1 MQMINIEILLDKEI
15 SMRKRKEYEFNIEGT
30 EFPGKGVAFYEGEK
44 VAIKNTL
51 PGQKVKAR
59 VTKKNSNGVEAKLLE
74 VLEDVDYKVKP
85 ACDIFGVCGGCSHGD
100 LSLDTQLKFKEEQVK
115 ALLDNKGIKDYEYLG
130 IESSPLHYEYRNKM
144 EFTFGDFEKGGE
156 LTLGMHAKGKSFA
169 IVSVHNCQ
177 IVDED
182 FRAIISATINHF
194 RKANLPYYR
203 ILKHEGFLRN
213 LVVRK
218 AINTGEILVNIVTT
232 TQEQYDFTAFV
243 DTLKGLE
250 LKGEITGII
259 HTLNDSLSDVVQAD
273 SIEILYG
280 RDHIIENLLGLK
292 FKINPFAFFQ
302 TNTKGAEK
310 LYSIVRDFIGE
321 SADKVVFD
329 LYCGTGTIGQIVAP
343 KAKKVVGI
351 ELIEEAVEA
360 AKENAK
366 MNGLNN
372 CEFIAGDV
380 AVTIKNVTEKP
391 DIIILDPPRP
401 GVHPVALDYVIK
413 FDAKEIVYVSCN
425 PKTLAVD
432 LEVLVANGYKVEKAK
447 IMDMFPH
454 TPHVETVV
462 KLTKSV
468 AMK

>member
-1 MQMINIEILLDKEI
+1 
-15 SMRKRKEYEFNIEGT
+15 MRKRKEYEFIIEGT
-30 EFPGKGVAFYEGEK
+30 EFPGKGVAFYEGQK
-44 VAIKNTL
+44 VAIKNAL
-51 PGQKVKAR
+51 PGQKVIGR
-59 VTKKNSNGVEAKLLE
+59 VTKKNSNGVEAKLIE

-85 ACDIFGVCGGCSHGD
+85 ACDIFGICGGCSQGD

-115 ALLDNKGIKDYEYLG
+115 ELLNNKGITDYEYLG
-130 IESSPLHYEYRNKM
+130 IESSPIHYEYRNKM
-144 EFTFGDFEKGGE
+144 EFTFGDFEKGAE
-156 LTLGMHAKGKSFA
+156 LSLGMHAKGKSFS
-169 IVSVHNCQ
+169 IVSVENCQ

-182 FRAIISATINHF
+182 FRAIISATLKHF
-194 RKANLPYYR
+194 RGANLPYYR
-203 ILKHEGFLRN
+203 VLKHEGFLRN

-232 TQEQYDFTAFV
+232 TQVEYDFAAFT
-243 DTLKGLE
+243 DTLKALK

-259 HTLNDSLSDVVQAD
+259 HTLNDTLSDVVQAD
-273 SIEILYG
+273 SIEVLYG
-280 RDHIIENLLGLK
+280 RDYIVENLLGLK

-321 SADKVVFD
+321 SEDKVVFD

-360 AKENAK
+360 AKKNAK

-380 AVTIKNVTEKP
+380 AVAIKNITEKP

-413 FDAKEIVYVSCN
+413 FDAKEIIYVSCN

-432 LEVLVANGYKVEKAK
+432 LEVLVANGYKVEKVK
-447 IMDMFPH
+447 VMDMFPH
-454 TPHVETVV
+454 TPHVECCV
-462 KLTKSV
+462 KLIKE
-468 AMK
+468 

>member
-1 MQMINIEILLDKEI
+1 
-15 SMRKRKEYEFNIEGT
+15 MRKRKEYEFIIEGT

-85 ACDIFGVCGGCSHGD
+85 ACDIFGVCGGCSHGN

-156 LTLGMHAKGKSFA
+156 LTLGMHAKGKSFS

-232 TQEQYDFTAFV
+232 TQEQYDFTGFV
-243 DTLKGLE
+243 DTLKALD

-360 AKENAK
+360 AEENAK

-413 FDAKEIVYVSCN
+413 FDAKEIIYVSCN

-432 LEVLVANGYKVEKAK
+432 LEVLVANGYKVEKVK

-454 TPHVETVV
+454 TPHVEVV
-462 KLTKSV
+462 TKLTRK
-468 AMK
+468 

>member
-1 MQMINIEILLDKEI
+1 
-15 SMRKRKEYEFNIEGT
+15 MRKRKEYEFIIEGT
-30 EFPGKGVAFYEGEK
+30 EFPGKGVAFHEGEK
-44 VAIKNTL
+44 VAIKSAL
-51 PGQKVKAR
+51 PGQKVRAR

-85 ACDIFGVCGGCSHGD
+85 ACDIFGICGGCSQGD

-115 ALLDNKGIKDYEYLG
+115 ALLDNKGITDYEYLG

-182 FRAIISATINHF
+182 FRAIINATINHF
-194 RKANLPYYR
+194 RGENLPYYR

-232 TQEQYDFTAFV
+232 TQVEYDFTAFV
-243 DTLKGLE
+243 DALKGLN
-250 LKGEITGII
+250 LKGELTGII

-273 SIEILYG
+273 SVEILHGKDY
-280 RDHIIENLLGLK
+280 IIEELLGLK

-321 SADKVVFD
+321 SEDKVVFD
-329 LYCGTGTIGQIVAP
+329 LYCGTGTIGQIVA
-343 KAKKVVGI
+343 
-351 ELIEEAVEA
+351 
-360 AKENAK
+360 
-366 MNGLNN
+366 
-372 CEFIAGDV
+372 
-380 AVTIKNVTEKP
+380 
-391 DIIILDPPRP
+391 
-401 GVHPVALDYVIK
+401 
-413 FDAKEIVYVSCN
+413 
-425 PKTLAVD
+425 
-432 LEVLVANGYKVEKAK
+432 
-447 IMDMFPH
+447 
-454 TPHVETVV
+454 
-462 KLTKSV
+462 
-468 AMK
+468 